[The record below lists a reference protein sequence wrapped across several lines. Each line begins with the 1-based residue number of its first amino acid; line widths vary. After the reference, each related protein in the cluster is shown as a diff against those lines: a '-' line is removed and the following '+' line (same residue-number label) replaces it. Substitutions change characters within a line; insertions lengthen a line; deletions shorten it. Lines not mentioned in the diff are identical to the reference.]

1 MLGAIVG
8 DIVGSRFEFNNH
20 RSKNFEL
27 FTANCF
33 ATDDSIMTLAIAK
46 AIMEARKS
54 NANLGD
60 AAVKYMR
67 EIGQKY
73 PGCGYGGNFF
83 HWMFSADPQP
93 YNSFGNGAA
102 MRISPAGFAA
112 KSEQEAI
119 ETAKA
124 LTEVTHNHPEGIKGA
139 VAISKAIFL
148 ARQGAAKSE
157 IKSEI
162 ERDFYPLN
170 FTIDEIRKTYEFN
183 ETCQETVPQAIK
195 CFLESESFEDAL
207 RIAVSLGGDTDTVCA
222 ITGSI
227 AEAHYGIED
236 SIKEKAL
243 SCLDDCLLSIYKEW
257 VSFIGVFQST

>member
-20 RSKNFEL
+20 RSKDFEL
-27 FTANCF
+27 FTADCF

-54 NANLGD
+54 NADLGET
-60 AAVKYMR
+60 AVKYMR

-83 HWMFSADPQP
+83 HWMFSDNPKP
-93 YNSFGNGAA
+93 YNSFGNGSA
-102 MRISPAGFAA
+102 MRISPAGFVAA
-112 KSEQEAI
+112 SEQEAI
-119 ETAKA
+119 ELAKA

-139 VAISKAIFL
+139 VAVSKAVFL
-148 ARQGAAKSE
+148 ARNGASKSQ

-162 ERDFYPLN
+162 ENNCYPLN
-170 FTIDEIRKTYEFN
+170 FTIDEIRKSYEFN

-207 RIAVSLGGDTDTVCA
+207 RIGVSLGGDTDTVCA

-227 AEAHYGIED
+227 AEAFYGIDEH
-236 SIKEKAL
+236 IKEKAL
-243 SCLDDCLLSIYKEW
+243 SYLDDYLLSIYKQW
-257 VSFIGVFQST
+257 LSFAVEIS